1 MCVPGAVGRTRDG
14 RCAYPGQ
21 SAGPVALRARAGA
34 APAGLTVDR
43 PAATFRPAVLR
54 AEVVRFVVAVD
65 VLVRASRRAAADAAG
80 VRVGACF
87 AVDVV
92 DAGRREVAV
101 RTGAWAAAVAFRTAG
116 RVAVAAFRA
125 VVEPVRFAVVVFRP
139 VSAARPVTAEAVR
152 FAAVAFFAAPVAVR
166 FAAAVVFFFGAL
178 ALFAAP
184 VAVRFAAV
192 VVFVAAVVFFFG
204 ALAFFAAVFFGAVVA
219 VRFAAAVVG
228 GAVGAAFVV
237 PPVAAFRAVPDPVA
251 VALRADVPVLLSA
264 VSVPAA
270 LRSGAREPA
279 DLVPPVV
286 FRAGPGPVTFVRFA
300 LATAPAGACR
310 ATGPVRRA
318 VVARVAVTPPA
329 VPRRAA
335 VVDFRTGVVL
345 LAPVF
350 RSAAAVFLAVVRAV
364 AGRVAALRASAI
376 SSPSSGTCAREAPSG
391 ARSSSTRGVP
401 RRSSVLPGPAGV
413 LDLPRLVPLLHPLQG
428 VLGVGCRRI
437 RTEHELGRALVGLGL
452 DPMVPQAPVVA
463 SASAVTHDIT
473 VHPGVTGRHRIMR
486 NRRCHPQ

>member
-1 MCVPGAVGRTRDG
+1 M
-14 RCAYPGQ
+14 
-21 SAGPVALRARAGA
+21 
-34 APAGLTVDR
+34 
-43 PAATFRPAVLR
+43 R
-54 AEVVRFVVAVD
+54 AEVVRFVVAVE
-65 VLVRASRRAAADAAG
+65 VLVRASRRAAADAAA
-80 VRVGACF
+80 VRGGTGF
-87 AVDVV
+87 AADVV
-92 DAGRREVAV
+92 DAGRREAAA
-101 RTGAWAAAVAFRTAG
+101 RTGAWVAVDAFRTAG

-125 VVEPVRFAVVVFRP
+125 A
-139 VSAARPVTAEAVR
+139 AEAVR
-152 FAAVAFFAAPVAVR
+152 FAVVALRPVAAARPVAAETVR
-166 FAAAVVFFFGAL
+166 FAAVAVFFTVVAF
-178 ALFAAP
+178 FAAP

-192 VVFVAAVVFFFG
+192 VVFVAAVFFG
-204 ALAFFAAVFFGAVVA
+204 ALAFFAAAVFFGAVAFFTAAVFFGALAFFAVLAFFAADFFGAVVA

-237 PPVAAFRAVPDPVA
+237 PPVAAFRAVPAPVA
-251 VALRADVPVLLSA
+251 ALLVA

-270 LRSGAREPA
+270 LRSAAREPA
-279 DLVPPVV
+279 DFVPPEV
-286 FRAGPGPVTFVRFA
+286 FRAGPGPATLVRFA

-335 VVDFRTGVVL
+335 AVDFRTGVVL

-391 ARSSSTRGVP
+391 ARSSATRWVP
-401 RRSSVLPGPAGV
+401 RRSSVLPRPAGV
-413 LDLPRLVPLLHPLQG
+413 LGLPRLVPLLHPLQG

-437 RTEHELGRALVGLGL
+437 RAEHELGRALVGLGL
-452 DPMVPQAPVVA
+452 DPMVSQAPVVA

-486 NRRCHPQ
+486 SRRCHPQ

>member
-1 MCVPGAVGRTRDG
+1 M
-14 RCAYPGQ
+14 
-21 SAGPVALRARAGA
+21 
-34 APAGLTVDR
+34 TVDR

-65 VLVRASRRAAADAAG
+65 VLVRASRRAAADAAA
-80 VRVGACF
+80 VRDGACF

-92 DAGRREVAV
+92 DAGRREAAA
-101 RTGAWAAAVAFRTAG
+101 RTGAWVAVVAFRAAG

-125 VVEPVRFAVVVFRP
+125 VVAAVRFAVVAFRP
-139 VSAARPVTAEAVR
+139 VAAARPVAAETVR
-152 FAAVAFFAAPVAVR
+152 FAAAAVFVTAVAFFAAPVAVR
-166 FAAAVVFFFGAL
+166 LAAAVVF
-178 ALFAAP
+178 AA
-184 VAVRFAAV
+184 A
-192 VVFVAAVVFFFG
+192 FFG
-204 ALAFFAAVFFGAVVA
+204 ALAFLATVVVFVAVFLGAVAFFAPAVFVGAVAFFAVPAFFGAVVA

-228 GAVGAAFVV
+228 RAVGAAFVV
-237 PPVAAFRAVPDPVA
+237 PPVAAFRAVPVPVA
-251 VALRADVPVLLSA
+251 AFPRADVPALRAA
-264 VSVPAA
+264 VSGPA
-270 LRSGAREPA
+270 G
-279 DLVPPVV
+279 PVLPEA
-286 FRAGPGPVTFVRFA
+286 FRAGPGPVTLVRFA
-300 LATAPAGACR
+300 LATAPTGACR

-318 VVARVAVTPPA
+318 VVARVAVTSPA

-345 LAPVF
+345 LAAVF
-350 RSAAAVFLAVVRAV
+350 RSAAAVFFAVVRAV

-413 LDLPRLVPLLHPLQG
+413 LGLPRLVPLLHPIQG

-452 DPMVPQAPVVA
+452 DPMVSQAPVVA

-473 VHPGVTGRHRIMR
+473 VHPGATGRHRIMR
-486 NRRCHPQ
+486 SRRCHPQ

>member
-1 MCVPGAVGRTRDG
+1 M
-14 RCAYPGQ
+14 
-21 SAGPVALRARAGA
+21 
-34 APAGLTVDR
+34 TVDR

-65 VLVRASRRAAADAAG
+65 VLVRASRRAAADAAA
-80 VRVGACF
+80 VRDGACF

-92 DAGRREVAV
+92 DAGRREAAA
-101 RTGAWAAAVAFRTAG
+101 RTGAWVAVVAFRAAG
-116 RVAVAAFRA
+116 RVAVVAFRA
-125 VVEPVRFAVVVFRP
+125 VVAAVRFAVVAFRP
-139 VSAARPVTAEAVR
+139 VAAARPVAAETVR
-152 FAAVAFFAAPVAVR
+152 FAAVAVFVTAVA
-166 FAAAVVFFFGAL
+166 F
-178 ALFAAP
+178 FAAP

-192 VVFVAAVVFFFG
+192 VVFVAAVVFFGALVFFATVVFLGAVAFFATVAVFFG
-204 ALAFFAAVFFGAVVA
+204 ALVFFATAVFLGAVAFFAVLAFFGAVVA

-228 GAVGAAFVV
+228 RAVGAAFVV
-237 PPVAAFRAVPDPVA
+237 PPVAAFRAVPAPV
-251 VALRADVPVLLSA
+251 VAFPRADVPALRAA
-264 VSVPAA
+264 VSGPAD
-270 LRSGAREPA
+270 LRAAVREPA
-279 DLVPPVV
+279 DPVPPEV
-286 FRAGPGPVTFVRFA
+286 FRAGPGPVTLVRFV

-318 VVARVAVTPPA
+318 VVARVAVTSPA

-345 LAPVF
+345 LAAVF

-413 LDLPRLVPLLHPLQG
+413 LGLPRLVPLLHPLQG

-452 DPMVPQAPVVA
+452 DPMVSQAPVVA

-473 VHPGVTGRHRIMR
+473 VHPGATGRHRIMR
-486 NRRCHPQ
+486 SRRCHPQ

>member
-1 MCVPGAVGRTRDG
+1 M
-14 RCAYPGQ
+14 
-21 SAGPVALRARAGA
+21 ALRTRAGA

-65 VLVRASRRAAADAAG
+65 VLVRASRRAAADAAA

-101 RTGAWAAAVAFRTAG
+101 RTGAWVAAVAFRTAG
-116 RVAVAAFRA
+116 RVAVVAFRA
-125 VVEPVRFAVVVFRP
+125 VVEAVRFAVVALRP
-139 VSAARPVTAEAVR
+139 VSAARPVTAETVR
-152 FAAVAFFAAPVAVR
+152 LAAVA
-166 FAAAVVFFFGAL
+166 VFFTAVAF
-178 ALFAAP
+178 FAAP

-192 VVFVAAVVFFFG
+192 VVFVAAVFLGALVFFAAAVFFG
-204 ALAFFAAVFFGAVVA
+204 ALAFFATVVFFGAVAFFAVPAFFGAVVA
-219 VRFAAAVVG
+219 VRFAAAVAG
-228 GAVGAAFVV
+228 GAVGTAFVV
-237 PPVAAFRAVPDPVA
+237 PPVAAFRAVPAPVA
-251 VALRADVPVLLSA
+251 ALLRADVPALLSA

-270 LRSGAREPA
+270 LRSAAREPA
-279 DLVPPVV
+279 DVVPPVV
-286 FRAGPGPVTFVRFA
+286 FRAGPGAVTFVRFA

-401 RRSSVLPGPAGV
+401 RRSSVLPGPTGV
-413 LDLPRLVPLLHPLQG
+413 LGLPRLVPLLHPLQG

-452 DPMVPQAPVVA
+452 DPMVSQAPVVA

-486 NRRCHPQ
+486 SRRRHPQ

>member
-1 MCVPGAVGRTRDG
+1 M
-14 RCAYPGQ
+14 
-21 SAGPVALRARAGA
+21 
-34 APAGLTVDR
+34 TVDR

-65 VLVRASRRAAADAAG
+65 VLVRASRRAAADAAA

-101 RTGAWAAAVAFRTAG
+101 RTGAWVAAFAFRTAG
-116 RVAVAAFRA
+116 RVAVVAFRA
-125 VVEPVRFAVVVFRP
+125 VVEAVRFAVVAFRP
-139 VSAARPVTAEAVR
+139 VSAARPVTADTVRLAAVAV
-152 FAAVAFFAAPVAVR
+152 FFTAVAFFAAPVAVR
-166 FAAAVVFFFGAL
+166 FAAVVV
-178 ALFAAP
+178 FAAP

-192 VVFVAAVVFFFG
+192 VVFAAAVFLGALAFFATAVFFG
-204 ALAFFAAVFFGAVVA
+204 ALAFFATVVFFGAVAFFAVPAFFDAVVA

-237 PPVAAFRAVPDPVA
+237 PPVAAFRAVPAPVA
-251 VALRADVPVLLSA
+251 ALLRADVPALLSA

-270 LRSGAREPA
+270 LRSAAREPA

-401 RRSSVLPGPAGV
+401 RRSSVLPGPASV
-413 LDLPRLVPLLHPLQG
+413 LGLPRLVPLLHPLQG

-452 DPMVPQAPVVA
+452 DPMVSQAPVVA

-486 NRRCHPQ
+486 SRRCHPQ

>member
-1 MCVPGAVGRTRDG
+1 MDGAECV
-14 RCAYPGQ
+14 PGQ
-21 SAGPVALRARAGA
+21 SAGPVARRARAGA
-34 APAGLTVDR
+34 APAGFTVDR

-54 AEVVRFVVAVD
+54 AEVVRFVVAVE
-65 VLVRASRRAAADAAG
+65 VLVRASRRAAADAAA
-80 VRVGACF
+80 VRDGACF
-87 AVDVV
+87 AVDVA
-92 DAGRREVAV
+92 DAGRREAAA
-101 RTGAWAAAVAFRTAG
+101 RTGAWVAVVAFPAAG

-125 VVEPVRFAVVVFRP
+125 VVEAVRFAVVALRP
-139 VSAARPVTAEAVR
+139 VAAARPVAAETVR
-152 FAAVAFFAAPVAVR
+152 FAAVAVFFTAVAFFAAVAVFFAVVAFFAAPVA
-166 FAAAVVFFFGAL
+166 L
-178 ALFAAP
+178 
-184 VAVRFAAV
+184 RFAAV
-192 VVFVAAVVFFFG
+192 VVFVAAVFFG
-204 ALAFFAAVFFGAVVA
+204 ALAFFVAVFLGAVAFFAAAVFLGAVAFFAAAGFFGAVAFSAVLASFEAVVA

-228 GAVGAAFVV
+228 GAVGAAFAV
-237 PPVAAFRAVPDPVA
+237 PPVAAFRAG
-251 VALRADVPVLLSA
+251 
-264 VSVPAA
+264 PA
-270 LRSGAREPA
+270 
-279 DLVPPVV
+279 
-286 FRAGPGPVTFVRFA
+286 PVTLVRFA

-335 VVDFRTGVVL
+335 AVDFRTGVVL

-364 AGRVAALRASAI
+364 AGRVAVLRASAI

-413 LDLPRLVPLLHPLQG
+413 LGLPRLVPLLHSLQG

-437 RTEHELGRALVGLGL
+437 RTEDELGRALVGLGL
-452 DPMVPQAPVVA
+452 DPMVSQAPVVA

-473 VHPGVTGRHRIMR
+473 VHPGATGRHRIMR
-486 NRRCHPQ
+486 SRRCHPQ